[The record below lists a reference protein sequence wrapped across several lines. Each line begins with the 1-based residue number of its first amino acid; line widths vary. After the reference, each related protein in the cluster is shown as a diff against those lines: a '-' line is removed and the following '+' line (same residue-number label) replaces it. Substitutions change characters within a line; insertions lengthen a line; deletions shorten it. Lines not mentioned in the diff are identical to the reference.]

1 MKDRNYNIKQIAE
14 SHNVLQIYLY
24 GEIEPG
30 YLDCWG
36 YYYSSTTS
44 AKYIREAIE
53 KAGEIEGIEIYINS
67 IGGYVDEGVSIYNLL
82 KRQSVPVTA
91 YIDGMACSIASVVAM
106 AADKIVMPSNTTMM
120 IHHAV
125 GGCYGNAKEHRDY
138 AEQLEKI
145 STASTNSYLVHAGE
159 KLTREKLEPL
169 LDAETFL
176 TAQEA
181 FDLGLCDEIVD
192 PVDLTESKEIVND
205 AQQKKNPK
213 AKQAAAELLKM
224 LGTKPKPQAE
234 PQTPPEPKPKNP
246 EEKDSFGFIEE
257 YFKNKNYL

>member
-1 MKDRNYNIKQIAE
+1 MKSRNYNIKQIANNQ
-14 SHNVLQIYLY
+14 SVLQIYLY
-24 GEIEPG
+24 GEIEPS
-30 YLDCWG
+30 YLNIWG
-36 YYYSSTTS
+36 DLVESKTS
-44 AKYIREAIE
+44 AEYIRKAIE
-53 KAGEIEGIEIYINS
+53 KAETINGIELYINS

-120 IHHAV
+120 IHHAI
-125 GGCYGNAKEHRDY
+125 GGCYGNAKEHREF
-138 AEQLEKI
+138 AAQLDKI
-145 STASTNSYLVHAGE
+145 STASTNSYLVHAGD
-159 KLTREKLEPL
+159 KLTRETLEPL

-176 TAQEA
+176 TAEEA
-181 FDLGLCDEIVD
+181 FNIGLCDEILD
-192 PVDLTESKEIVND
+192 PVDLTESKEIVDD

-213 AKQAAAELLKM
+213 AKQAAAELAKM
-224 LGTKPKPQAE
+224 LGTKPE
-234 PQTPPEPKPKNP
+234 PQTPPEPKLKDP

>member
-1 MKDRNYNIKQIAE
+1 MKSRNYNIKQIADNQ
-14 SHNVLQIYLY
+14 SVLQIYLY
-24 GEIEPG
+24 GEIESS
-30 YLDCWG
+30 YLNIWG
-36 YYYSSTTS
+36 DLIESKTS
-44 AKYIREAIE
+44 AEYIRKAIE
-53 KAGEIEGIEIYINS
+53 KANKINGIELYINS

-125 GGCYGNAKEHRDY
+125 GGCYGNAKEHRKF
-138 AEQLEKI
+138 ATQLDKI
-145 STASTNSYLVHAGE
+145 SEASTNSYLVHAGD
-159 KLTREKLEPL
+159 KLTRETLESL

-176 TAQEA
+176 TAEEA
-181 FDLGLCDEIVD
+181 FNIGLCDEILD
-192 PVDLTESKEIVND
+192 PVDLTESKEIVDD

-213 AKQAAAELLKM
+213 AKQAAAELAKM
-224 LGTKPKPQAE
+224 LGTKPKPQA
-234 PQTPPEPKPKNP
+234 PPEPKLKNS
-246 EEKDSFGFIEE
+246 EGKDSFGFIEE

>member
-14 SHNVLQIYLY
+14 NQNVLQIHLY
-24 GEIEPG
+24 GEIEP
-30 YLDCWG
+30 
-36 YYYSSTTS
+36 TTFDIWEGKKVSKNS
-44 AKYIREAIE
+44 AEYIRSLIE
-53 KAGEIEGIEIYINS
+53 SNKNIIEIEIYINS

-106 AADKIVMPSNTTMM
+106 AADKIIMPSNTTMM
-120 IHHAV
+120 IHHAI
-125 GGCYGNAKEHRDY
+125 GGCYGNAKEHRKV
-138 AEQLEKI
+138 AAQLDKI
-145 STASTNSYLVHAGE
+145 SEASTNSYLVHAGD
-159 KLTREKLEPL
+159 KLTRETLEPL

-176 TAQEA
+176 TAEEA
-181 FDLGLCDEIVD
+181 FNIGLCDEIID
-192 PVDLTESKEIVND
+192 PVDLTESKEIVED

-213 AKQAAAELLKM
+213 AKQAAAELAKM
-224 LGTKPKPQAE
+224 LGAKPE

>member
-14 SHNVLQIYLY
+14 NRNVLQIYLY
-24 GEIEPG
+24 GEIEPSC
-30 YLDCWG
+30 LNIWG
-36 YYYSSTTS
+36 DLIESKTS
-44 AKYIREAIE
+44 AEYIRKAIE

-67 IGGYVDEGVSIYNLL
+67 LGGFVDEGVSIYNLL

-91 YIDGMACSIASVVAM
+91 YIDGMTCSIASVVAM

-125 GGCYGNAKEHRDY
+125 GGCYGNAKKHREF
-138 AEQLEKI
+138 ATQLDKI
-145 STASTNSYLVHAGE
+145 SEASTNSYLVHAGD
-159 KLTREKLEPL
+159 KLTRETLEPL
-169 LDAETFL
+169 LNAETFL

-181 FDLGLCDEIVD
+181 FDIGLCDEILD
-192 PVDLTESKEIVND
+192 PVDLTESKEIVDD

-224 LGTKPKPQAE
+224 LGTKPKPQ
-234 PQTPPEPKPKNP
+234 TPPEPQAEPK
-246 EEKDSFGFIEE
+246 EKDSFEFFEE
-257 YFKNKNYL
+257 LFKTKNYL

>member
-1 MKDRNYNIKQIAE
+1 MKSRNYNIKQIAE
-14 SHNVLQIYLY
+14 NQNVLQIYLY
-24 GEIEPG
+24 GEIEPSC
-30 YLDCWG
+30 LNIWG
-36 YYYSSTTS
+36 DLVGSKTS
-44 AKYIREAIE
+44 AEYIRKAIE
-53 KAGEIEGIEIYINS
+53 KAGEIEGIELYINS

-120 IHHAV
+120 IHHAI
-125 GGCYGNAKEHRDY
+125 GGCYGNAKEHREF
-138 AEQLEKI
+138 AAQLDKI
-145 STASTNSYLVHAGE
+145 SEASTNSYLVHAGD
-159 KLTREKLEPL
+159 KLTRETLEPL
-169 LDAETFL
+169 LNAETFL

-181 FDLGLCDEIVD
+181 FDIGLCDEILD
-192 PVDLTESKEIVND
+192 PVDSKEIVDD

-213 AKQAAAELLKM
+213 AKQAAAELAKM
-224 LGTKPKPQAE
+224 LGAKPEPPE
-234 PQTPPEPKPKNP
+234 PQTPPESKPKNP

>member
-1 MKDRNYNIKQIAE
+1 MRSRNYNIKQIAE
-14 SHNVLQIYLY
+14 NQNVLQIYLY
-24 GEIEPG
+24 GEIEPS
-30 YLDCWG
+30 YLNIWG
-36 YYYSSTTS
+36 DLVESKTS
-44 AKYIREAIE
+44 AEYIRKAIE
-53 KAGEIEGIEIYINS
+53 KAETINGIELYINS

-120 IHHAV
+120 IHHAI
-125 GGCYGNAKEHRDY
+125 GGCYGNAKEHREF
-138 AEQLEKI
+138 ATQLDKI
-145 STASTNSYLVHAGE
+145 SEASTNSYLVHAGD

-169 LDAETFL
+169 LSAETFL

-181 FDLGLCDEIVD
+181 FDIGLCDEILD
-192 PVDLTESKEIVND
+192 PVDLTESKEIVDD

-213 AKQAAAELLKM
+213 AKQAAAELAKM
-224 LGTKPKPQAE
+224 LGAKPE
-234 PQTPPEPKPKNP
+234 PQTPPEPKLKNP

>member
-14 SHNVLQIYLY
+14 NRNVLQIYLY
-24 GEIEPG
+24 GEIEPSC
-30 YLDCWG
+30 LNIWG
-36 YYYSSTTS
+36 DLIESKTS
-44 AKYIREAIE
+44 AEYIRKAIE

-91 YIDGMACSIASVVAM
+91 YIDGMTCSIASVVAM

-125 GGCYGNAKEHRDY
+125 GGCYGNAKKHREF
-138 AEQLEKI
+138 ATQLDKI
-145 STASTNSYLVHAGE
+145 SEASTNSYLVHAGD
-159 KLTREKLEPL
+159 KLTRETLEPL
-169 LDAETFL
+169 LNAETFL

-181 FDLGLCDEIVD
+181 FDIGLCDEILD
-192 PVDLTESKEIVND
+192 PVDLTESKEIVDD

-224 LGTKPKPQAE
+224 LGTKPKPQ
-234 PQTPPEPKPKNP
+234 TPPEPQAEPK
-246 EEKDSFGFIEE
+246 EKDSFEFFEE
-257 YFKNKNYL
+257 LFKTKNYL

>member
-14 SHNVLQIYLY
+14 NQNVLQIYLY
-24 GEIEPG
+24 GEIEPATFDIWEG
-30 YLDCWG
+30 KKV
-36 YYYSSTTS
+36 SKNS
-44 AKYIREAIE
+44 AEYIRSLIE
-53 KAGEIEGIEIYINS
+53 SNKNIIEIEIYINS
-67 IGGYVDEGVSIYNLL
+67 IGGYVGEGVSIYNLL

-125 GGCYGNAKEHRDY
+125 GGCYGNAKEHREF
-138 AEQLEKI
+138 AIQLDKI
-145 STASTNSYLVHAGE
+145 SEASTNSYLVHAGD
-159 KLTREKLEPL
+159 KLTRENLEPL
-169 LDAETFL
+169 LNAETFL

-181 FDLGLCDEIVD
+181 FDIGLCDEILD
-192 PVDLTESKEIVND
+192 PVDLTESKEIVDD

-213 AKQAAAELLKM
+213 AKQAAAELAKM
-224 LGTKPKPQAE
+224 LGAKPDQ
-234 PQTPPEPKPKNP
+234 QTPPEPKLKNP

>member
-1 MKDRNYNIKQIAE
+1 MKSRNYNIKQIAE
-14 SHNVLQIYLY
+14 NQSVLQIYLY
-24 GEIEPG
+24 GEIEPS
-30 YLDCWG
+30 YLNIWG
-36 YYYSSTTS
+36 DLVESKTS
-44 AKYIREAIE
+44 AEYIRKAIE
-53 KAGEIEGIEIYINS
+53 KAETINGIELYINS

-120 IHHAV
+120 IHHAI
-125 GGCYGNAKEHRDY
+125 GGCYGNAKGHREF
-138 AEQLEKI
+138 ATQLDKI
-145 STASTNSYLVHAGE
+145 SEASTNSYLVHAGN
-159 KLTREKLEPL
+159 KLTRETLEPL

-176 TAQEA
+176 TAEEA
-181 FDLGLCDEIVD
+181 FNIGLCDEILD
-192 PVDLTESKEIVND
+192 PVDLTESKEIVDD

-213 AKQAAAELLKM
+213 AKQAAAELAKM
-224 LGTKPKPQAE
+224 LGAKPEPPE
-234 PQTPPEPKPKNP
+234 PQTPPEPKLKNP

>member
-1 MKDRNYNIKQIAE
+1 MKSRNYNIKQIADNQ
-14 SHNVLQIYLY
+14 SVLQIYLY
-24 GEIEPG
+24 GEIEPSC
-30 YLDCWG
+30 LNIWG
-36 YYYSSTTS
+36 DLIESKTS
-44 AKYIREAIE
+44 AEYIRKAIE
-53 KAGEIEGIEIYINS
+53 KAETINGIELYINS

-120 IHHAV
+120 IHHAI
-125 GGCYGNAKEHRDY
+125 GGCYGNAKEHREF
-138 AEQLEKI
+138 ANQLDKI
-145 STASTNSYLVHAGE
+145 SEASTNSYLVHAGD
-159 KLTREKLEPL
+159 KLTRETLEPL
-169 LDAETFL
+169 LNAETFL

-181 FDLGLCDEIVD
+181 FDIGLCDEILD
-192 PVDLTESKEIVND
+192 PVDLTESKEIVDD

-224 LGTKPKPQAE
+224 LGTKPDL
-234 PQTPPEPKPKNP
+234 QTPPEPKLKNP

>member
-1 MKDRNYNIKQIAE
+1 MKNRNYKIKQIADNQ
-14 SHNVLQIYLY
+14 SVLQIYLY
-24 GEIEPG
+24 GEIEPSHFNI
-30 YLDCWG
+30 WG
-36 YYYSSTTS
+36 DLIESKTS
-44 AKYIREAIE
+44 AEYIRKAIE
-53 KAGEIEGIEIYINS
+53 KADAINGIELYINS

-106 AADKIVMPSNTTMM
+106 AATKIVMPSNTTMM

-224 LGTKPKPQAE
+224 LGTKPE
-234 PQTPPEPKPKNP
+234 PQTPPTPEPKLKNP
-246 EEKDSFGFIEE
+246 GEKDSFGFIEE

>member
-1 MKDRNYNIKQIAE
+1 MKIRNYNIKQIAE
-14 SHNVLQIYLY
+14 NQNVLQIYLY
-24 GEIEPG
+24 GEIEPSC
-30 YLDCWG
+30 LNIWG
-36 YYYSSTTS
+36 DLVESKTS
-44 AKYIREAIE
+44 AEYIRKAIE
-53 KAGEIEGIEIYINS
+53 KAETINGIELYINS

-125 GGCYGNAKEHRDY
+125 GGCYGNAKEHREF
-138 AEQLEKI
+138 ATQLDKI
-145 STASTNSYLVHAGE
+145 SEASTNSYLVHAGD
-159 KLTREKLEPL
+159 KLTREALEPL

-176 TAQEA
+176 TAEEA
-181 FDLGLCDEIVD
+181 FNIGLCDEILD
-192 PVDLTESKEIVND
+192 PVDLTESKEIVDD

-224 LGTKPKPQAE
+224 LGTKPKPQ
-234 PQTPPEPKPKNP
+234 TPPEPQAEPK
-246 EEKDSFGFIEE
+246 EKDSFEFFEE
-257 YFKNKNYL
+257 LFKTKKYL

>member
-14 SHNVLQIYLY
+14 NQNVLQIYLY
-24 GEIEPG
+24 GEIEPATFDIWEG
-30 YLDCWG
+30 KKV
-36 YYYSSTTS
+36 SKNS
-44 AKYIREAIE
+44 AEYIRSLIE
-53 KAGEIEGIEIYINS
+53 SNKNINEIEIYINS

-82 KRQSVPVTA
+82 KRQSIPVTA
-91 YIDGMACSIASVVAM
+91 YIDGMACSIASVIAM
-106 AADKIVMPSNTTMM
+106 AATKIVMPSNTTMM

-125 GGCYGNAKEHRDY
+125 GGCYGNSKEHREY

-181 FDLGLCDEIVD
+181 FELGLCDEIID
-192 PVDLTESKEIVND
+192 PVDLTESKEIVDD
-205 AQQKKNPK
+205 AQQRKNPK

-224 LGTKPKPQAE
+224 LGTKPEPQKPPEPQAE
-234 PQTPPEPKPKNP
+234 PK
-246 EEKDSFGFIEE
+246 EKDSFEFFEE
-257 YFKNKNYL
+257 FFKTKNYL